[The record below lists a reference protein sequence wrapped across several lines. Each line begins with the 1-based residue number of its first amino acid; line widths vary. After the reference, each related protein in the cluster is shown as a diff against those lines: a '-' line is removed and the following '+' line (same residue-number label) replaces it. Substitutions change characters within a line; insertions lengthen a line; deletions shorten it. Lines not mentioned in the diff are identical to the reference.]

1 MKQQRDGRGGMAGS
15 CAIPP
20 SIRGPVRNIPPLRR
34 TIPVTVPTGPGGI
47 LECAPLR
54 FLSRRADL
62 MGMAAPTY
70 YTADMVRAL
79 PDDGQRY
86 ELVHGELL
94 VTPAPRAWH
103 QEIVGRLFE
112 ALRAYLRDREAGHA
126 LMSPADISWTDDT
139 LVQPD
144 VFVVDLAE
152 ARTLDWARMKTLL
165 LAVEVLS
172 PSTAR
177 ADRFTKRRLYQEV
190 GVPTYWIVDP
200 ERCCVEVWRPEV
212 TFPVIEWAEVSW
224 QPAGAGEP
232 LRLSLAELFRP
243 I

>member
-1 MKQQRDGRGGMAGS
+1 M
-15 CAIPP
+15 
-20 SIRGPVRNIPPLRR
+20 
-34 TIPVTVPTGPGGI
+34 
-47 LECAPLR
+47 R

-103 QEIVGRLFE
+103 QEVVERIV
-112 ALRAYLRDREAGHA
+112 RAVADYVRAAGVGHVFRA
-126 LMSPADISWTDDT
+126 PADISWSDDT

-144 VFVVDLAE
+144 VFVVPLED
-152 ARTLDWARMKTLL
+152 ARTLDWAQMKTLL
-165 LAVEVLS
+165 LAVEVFS
-172 PSTAR
+172 RSTAR
-177 ADRFTKRRLYQEV
+177 AYRFTKRRLYQEV

-200 ERCCVEVWRPEV
+200 ERRCVEVWTPDATV
-212 TFPVIEWAEVSW
+212 PVVEWAEVAW
-224 QPAGAGEP
+224 EPTGAADALT
-232 LRLSLAELFRP
+232 LRIEELFRP